1 MDIADIDDPKARL
14 MTHDAVPA
22 RDPSAKDDSAR
33 DRRRAVLESILVSAV
48 ATCALGAG
56 IVGMWIASELALREN
71 YRHYL
76 TGLAQAAAQQVD
88 TSLHAA
94 IREPGQLN
102 GADYRKAVEP
112 LRRLRAAVSD
122 VEYVYTAV
130 RDGSTVRFV
139 LDAADPGDHDNDG
152 VEDQAGVWEPYED
165 YDPAI
170 LTALGDGKTPGT
182 PEASKEPY
190 TDAWGSFISGWAPIL
205 DASGRQ
211 VGVVGV
217 DVNARVYLARLEEAR
232 RWAMFGLVPAGLF
245 ILGLGMTFHFIRRRG
260 LAAARLANT
269 AAHRA
274 EEATRVLAKEQ
285 ERLQDSERKFR
296 GLFELSP
303 VGISLNDMATG
314 RFLQAND
321 ALLGPTGYSR
331 EELESLTYWDITPL
345 SYASQ
350 EAEQIESLKA
360 TGRYGPFEKEFIRK
374 DGTRYPVLLSG
385 MCLTDANNRSVIW
398 SLVQDISQRK
408 ALELKLTQAAR
419 CDRLT
424 GLANRALFMERLSHA
439 ITRVRNGRQA
449 LFAVLFLD
457 FDHFKLLNDTL
468 GHEAGDELLK
478 QIAVRLRASLRS
490 TDAMSN
496 DADGN
501 LIARF
506 GGDEFVILIN
516 DLSTGA
522 DAPRVAE
529 RLLNSLAPIYTI
541 HGREVHSSASIGIV
555 TSEQCL
561 ESPEEVIR
569 NADVAM
575 YEAKRSGRAC
585 SAVFNEA
592 MHTRLTRH
600 VTIESGLRKA
610 LGTSQLS
617 LAYQPIV
624 ELSTGRMA
632 SAEALLRWNHPVL
645 GNISPAEF
653 IPVAEESGLIIPIGE
668 WVLQEACRQLAQWR
682 RQDPAR
688 APDTVSV
695 NVSRA
700 ELALGRK
707 LLERV
712 RSTLAK
718 TGIPA
723 ESLQLEVTERE
734 VMRDPA
740 ATRNLMQELRSL
752 GVRLAMDDFGTG
764 ASSLSCLRDYPF
776 DTIKIDRSFVSDLAT
791 GSDELAVLH
800 STIMLVENLG
810 MSSVAEGVEHA
821 SHVAVLQS
829 LGCRFAQG
837 YYLSRPVP
845 PDALLTALDK
855 TVLAHAAPEAELVS

>member
-1 MDIADIDDPKARL
+1 M
-14 MTHDAVPA
+14 
-22 RDPSAKDDSAR
+22 SA
-33 DRRRAVLESILVSAV
+33 I

-56 IVGMWIASELALREN
+56 IAGMWITSQVTLREN

-76 TGLAQAAAQQVD
+76 IGLAQAAAEQVD
-88 TSLHAA
+88 TSLHAS
-94 IREPGQLN
+94 IRDPDQLN
-102 GADYRKAVEP
+102 GEDYRKVVEP
-112 LRRLRAAVSD
+112 LRRLRAAVND
-122 VEYVYTAV
+122 VRYVYTAV
-130 RDGSTVRFV
+130 LDGSTVRFV
-139 LDAADPGDHDNDG
+139 LDAADPGDHDHDG
-152 VEDQAGVWEPYED
+152 VEDQAGVWEVYED

-170 LTALGDGKTPGT
+170 LAALGNGKTPGT
-182 PEASKEPY
+182 PDASKEPY

-205 DASGRQ
+205 DAGGRQ

-217 DVNARVYLARLEEAR
+217 DVDASVYLSRMVDARK
-232 RWAMFGLVPAGLF
+232 WALYGLVPAGLV
-245 ILGLGMTFHFIRRRG
+245 ILGLAIMFYFIRLRG
-260 LAAARLANT
+260 LS

-274 EEATRVLAKEQ
+274 TEAARSAEQATLVLAKEQ
-285 ERLQDSERKFR
+285 ERLQDSESKFR

-331 EELESLTYWDITPL
+331 EELESLTYWDITPIA
-345 SYASQ
+345 YAAQ
-350 EAEQIESLKA
+350 EKEQIESLNQS
-360 TGRYGPFEKEFIRK
+360 GRYGPYEKEFIRK
-374 DGTRYPVLLSG
+374 DGSRFPVLLSG
-385 MCLTDANNRSVIW
+385 MRMTDANNRIVIW

-408 ALELKLTQAAR
+408 VMELKLTQAAR

-424 GLANRALFMERLSHA
+424 GLANRALFMERLHHA
-439 ITRVRNGRQA
+439 IARVRAKQQP

-478 QIAVRLRASLRS
+478 RIAVRLRAALRS
-490 TDAMSN
+490 TDAMSDDTN
-496 DADGN
+496 GN

-516 DLSTGA
+516 DLAVGK

-529 RLLNSLAPIYTI
+529 RLLNSLAPAYTI

-668 WVLQEACRQLAQWR
+668 WVLQQACRQLAEWR
-682 RQDPAR
+682 RQDPER
-688 APDTVSV
+688 APETVSV

-700 ELALGRK
+700 ELALGKK

-712 RSTLAK
+712 RATLER

-723 ESLQLEVTERE
+723 KSLQLEVTERE
-734 VMRDPA
+734 VMRDPT
-740 ATRNLMQELRSL
+740 ATRKLMQELRSL
-752 GVRLAMDDFGTG
+752 GVHLAMDDFGTG

-837 YYLSRPVP
+837 YYLSRPVH
-845 PDALLTALDK
+845 PDALLKALEK
-855 TVLAHAAPEAELVS
+855 PALERAAQEAEPIT

>member
-1 MDIADIDDPKARL
+1 M
-14 MTHDAVPA
+14 
-22 RDPSAKDDSAR
+22 SA
-33 DRRRAVLESILVSAV
+33 I

-56 IVGMWIASELALREN
+56 IAGMWITSQVTLREN

-76 TGLAQAAAQQVD
+76 IGLAQAAAEQVD
-88 TSLHAA
+88 TSLHAS
-94 IREPGQLN
+94 IRDPDQLN
-102 GADYRKAVEP
+102 GEDYRKVVEP
-112 LRRLRAAVSD
+112 LRRLRAAVND
-122 VEYVYTAV
+122 VRYVYTAV
-130 RDGSTVRFV
+130 LDGSTVRFV
-139 LDAADPGDHDNDG
+139 LDAADPGDHDHDG
-152 VEDQAGVWEPYED
+152 VEDQAGVWEVYED

-170 LTALGDGKTPGT
+170 LAALGNGKTPGT
-182 PEASKEPY
+182 PDASKEPY

-205 DASGRQ
+205 DAGGRQ

-217 DVNARVYLARLEEAR
+217 DVDASVYLSRMVDARK
-232 RWAMFGLVPAGLF
+232 WALYGLVPAGLV
-245 ILGLGMTFHFIRRRG
+245 ILGLAIMFYFIRLRG
-260 LAAARLANT
+260 LS

-274 EEATRVLAKEQ
+274 TEAARSAEQATLVLAKEQ
-285 ERLQDSERKFR
+285 ERLQDSESKFR

-331 EELESLTYWDITPL
+331 EELESLTYWDITPIA
-345 SYASQ
+345 YAAQ
-350 EAEQIESLKA
+350 EKEQIESLNQS
-360 TGRYGPFEKEFIRK
+360 GRYGPYEKEFIRK
-374 DGTRYPVLLSG
+374 DGSRFPVLLSG
-385 MCLTDANNRSVIW
+385 MRMTDANNRIVIW

-408 ALELKLTQAAR
+408 VMELKLTQAAR

-424 GLANRALFMERLSHA
+424 GLANRALFMERLHHA
-439 ITRVRNGRQA
+439 IARVRAKQQP

-478 QIAVRLRASLRS
+478 QIAVRLRAALRS
-490 TDAMSN
+490 TDAMSDDTN
-496 DADGN
+496 GN

-516 DLSTGA
+516 DLAVGK

-529 RLLNSLAPIYTI
+529 RLLNSLAPVYTI

-668 WVLQEACRQLAQWR
+668 WVLQQACRQLAEWR
-682 RQDPAR
+682 RQDPER
-688 APDTVSV
+688 APETVSV

-700 ELALGRK
+700 ELALGKK

-712 RSTLAK
+712 RATLER

-723 ESLQLEVTERE
+723 KSLQLEVTERE
-734 VMRDPA
+734 VMRDPT
-740 ATRNLMQELRSL
+740 ATRKLMQELRSL
-752 GVRLAMDDFGTG
+752 GVHLAMDDFGTG

-837 YYLSRPVP
+837 YYLSRPVH
-845 PDALLTALDK
+845 PDALLKALEK
-855 TVLAHAAPEAELVS
+855 PALERAAQEAEPIT

>member
-1 MDIADIDDPKARL
+1 
-14 MTHDAVPA
+14 
-22 RDPSAKDDSAR
+22 
-33 DRRRAVLESILVSAV
+33 
-48 ATCALGAG
+48 
-56 IVGMWIASELALREN
+56 
-71 YRHYL
+71 
-76 TGLAQAAAQQVD
+76 
-88 TSLHAA
+88 
-94 IREPGQLN
+94 
-102 GADYRKAVEP
+102 
-112 LRRLRAAVSD
+112 
-122 VEYVYTAV
+122 
-130 RDGSTVRFV
+130 
-139 LDAADPGDHDNDG
+139 
-152 VEDQAGVWEPYED
+152 
-165 YDPAI
+165 
-170 LTALGDGKTPGT
+170 
-182 PEASKEPY
+182 
-190 TDAWGSFISGWAPIL
+190 
-205 DASGRQ
+205 
-211 VGVVGV
+211 
-217 DVNARVYLARLEEAR
+217 
-232 RWAMFGLVPAGLF
+232 
-245 ILGLGMTFHFIRRRG
+245 
-260 LAAARLANT
+260 
-269 AAHRA
+269 
-274 EEATRVLAKEQ
+274 
-285 ERLQDSERKFR
+285 
-296 GLFELSP
+296 
-303 VGISLNDMATG
+303 
-314 RFLQAND
+314 
-321 ALLGPTGYSR
+321 
-331 EELESLTYWDITPL
+331 
-345 SYASQ
+345 
-350 EAEQIESLKA
+350 
-360 TGRYGPFEKEFIRK
+360 
-374 DGTRYPVLLSG
+374 
-385 MCLTDANNRSVIW
+385 
-398 SLVQDISQRK
+398 VQDISQRK
-408 ALELKLTQAAR
+408 VMELKLTQAAR

-424 GLANRALFMERLSHA
+424 GLANRALFMERLHHA
-439 ITRVRNGRQA
+439 IARVRAKQQP

-478 QIAVRLRASLRS
+478 QIAVRLRAALRS
-490 TDAMSN
+490 TDAMSDDTN
-496 DADGN
+496 GN

-516 DLSTGA
+516 DLAVGK

-529 RLLNSLAPIYTI
+529 RLLNSLAPVYTI

-668 WVLQEACRQLAQWR
+668 WVLQQACRQLAEWR
-682 RQDPAR
+682 RQDPER
-688 APDTVSV
+688 APETVSV

-700 ELALGRK
+700 ELALGKK

-712 RSTLAK
+712 RATLER

-723 ESLQLEVTERE
+723 KSLQLEVTERE
-734 VMRDPA
+734 VMRDPT
-740 ATRNLMQELRSL
+740 ATRKLMQELRSL
-752 GVRLAMDDFGTG
+752 GVHLAMDDFGTG

-837 YYLSRPVP
+837 YYLSRPVH
-845 PDALLTALDK
+845 PDALLKALEK
-855 TVLAHAAPEAELVS
+855 PALERAAQEVEPIT

>member
-1 MDIADIDDPKARL
+1 M
-14 MTHDAVPA
+14 
-22 RDPSAKDDSAR
+22 SA
-33 DRRRAVLESILVSAV
+33 I

-56 IVGMWIASELALREN
+56 IAGMWITSQVTLREN

-76 TGLAQAAAQQVD
+76 IGLAQAAAEQVD
-88 TSLHAA
+88 TSLHAS
-94 IREPGQLN
+94 IRDPDQLN
-102 GADYRKAVEP
+102 GEDYRKVVEP
-112 LRRLRAAVSD
+112 LRRLRAAVND
-122 VEYVYTAV
+122 VRYVYTAV
-130 RDGSTVRFV
+130 LDGSTVRFV
-139 LDAADPGDHDNDG
+139 LDAADPGDHDHDG
-152 VEDQAGVWEPYED
+152 VEDQAGVWEVYED

-170 LTALGDGKTPGT
+170 LAALGNGKTPGT
-182 PEASKEPY
+182 PDASKEPY

-205 DASGRQ
+205 DAGGRQ

-217 DVNARVYLARLEEAR
+217 DVDASVYLSRMVDARK
-232 RWAMFGLVPAGLF
+232 WALYGLVPAGLV
-245 ILGLGMTFHFIRRRG
+245 ILGLAIMFYFIRLRG
-260 LAAARLANT
+260 LS

-274 EEATRVLAKEQ
+274 TEAARSAEQATLVLAKEQ
-285 ERLQDSERKFR
+285 ERLQDSESKFR

-331 EELESLTYWDITPL
+331 EELESLTYWDITPIA
-345 SYASQ
+345 YAAQ
-350 EAEQIESLKA
+350 EKEQIESLNQS
-360 TGRYGPFEKEFIRK
+360 GRYGPYEKEFIRK
-374 DGTRYPVLLSG
+374 DGSRFPVLLSG
-385 MCLTDANNRSVIW
+385 MRMTDANNRIVIW

-408 ALELKLTQAAR
+408 VMELKLTQAAR

-424 GLANRALFMERLSHA
+424 GLANRALFMERLHHA
-439 ITRVRNGRQA
+439 IARVRAKQQP

-478 QIAVRLRASLRS
+478 RIAVRLRAALRS
-490 TDAMSN
+490 TDAMSDDTN
-496 DADGN
+496 GN

-516 DLSTGA
+516 DLAVGK

-529 RLLNSLAPIYTI
+529 RLLNSLAPVYTI

-668 WVLQEACRQLAQWR
+668 WVLQQACRQLAEWR
-682 RQDPAR
+682 RQDPER
-688 APDTVSV
+688 APETVSV

-700 ELALGRK
+700 ELALGKK

-712 RSTLAK
+712 RATLER

-723 ESLQLEVTERE
+723 KSLQLEVTERE
-734 VMRDPA
+734 VMRDPT
-740 ATRNLMQELRSL
+740 ATRKLMQELRSL
-752 GVRLAMDDFGTG
+752 GVHLAMDDFGTG

-837 YYLSRPVP
+837 YYLSRPVH
-845 PDALLTALDK
+845 PDALLKALEK
-855 TVLAHAAPEAELVS
+855 PALERAAQEAEPIT

>member
-1 MDIADIDDPKARL
+1 MHQTTGL
-14 MTHDAVPA
+14 
-22 RDPSAKDDSAR
+22 SATG
-33 DRRRAVLESILVSAV
+33 RRRAALEAILVSAI

-56 IVGMWIASELALREN
+56 IAGMWITSQVTLREN

-76 TGLAQAAAQQVD
+76 IGLAQAAAEQVD
-88 TSLHAA
+88 TSLHAS
-94 IREPGQLN
+94 IRDPDQLN
-102 GADYRKAVEP
+102 GEDYRKVVEP
-112 LRRLRAAVSD
+112 LRRLRAAVND
-122 VEYVYTAV
+122 VRYVYTAV
-130 RDGSTVRFV
+130 LDGSTVRFV
-139 LDAADPGDHDNDG
+139 LDAADPGDHDHDG
-152 VEDQAGVWEPYED
+152 VEDQAGVWEVYED

-170 LTALGDGKTPGT
+170 LAALGNGKTPGT
-182 PEASKEPY
+182 PDASKEPY

-205 DASGRQ
+205 DAGGRQ

-217 DVNARVYLARLEEAR
+217 DVDASVYLSRMVDARK
-232 RWAMFGLVPAGLF
+232 WALYGLVPAGLV
-245 ILGLGMTFHFIRRRG
+245 ILGLAIMFYFIRLRG
-260 LAAARLANT
+260 LSAAHHATEAARS
-269 AAHRA
+269 A
-274 EEATRVLAKEQ
+274 EQATLVLAKEQ
-285 ERLQDSERKFR
+285 ERLQDSESKFR

-331 EELESLTYWDITPL
+331 EELESLTYWDITPIA
-345 SYASQ
+345 YAVQ
-350 EAEQIESLKA
+350 EKEQIESLNQS
-360 TGRYGPFEKEFIRK
+360 GRYGPYEKEFIRK
-374 DGTRYPVLLSG
+374 DGSRFPVLLSG
-385 MCLTDANNRSVIW
+385 MRMTDANNRIVIW

-408 ALELKLTQAAR
+408 VMELKLTQAAR

-424 GLANRALFMERLSHA
+424 GLANRALFMERLHHA
-439 ITRVRNGRQA
+439 IARVRAKQQP

-478 QIAVRLRASLRS
+478 RIAVRLRAALRS
-490 TDAMSN
+490 TDAMSDDTN
-496 DADGN
+496 GN

-516 DLSTGA
+516 DLAVGK

-529 RLLNSLAPIYTI
+529 RLLNSLAPVYTI

-585 SAVFNEA
+585 SAVFKEA

-668 WVLQEACRQLAQWR
+668 WVLQQACRQLAEWR
-682 RQDPAR
+682 RQDPER
-688 APDTVSV
+688 APETVSV

-700 ELALGRK
+700 ELALGKK

-712 RSTLAK
+712 QATLER
-718 TGIPA
+718 TGVPA

-734 VMRDPA
+734 VMRDPT
-740 ATRNLMQELRSL
+740 ATRKLMQELRSL
-752 GVRLAMDDFGTG
+752 GVHLAMDDFGTG

-837 YYLSRPVP
+837 YYLSRPVH
-845 PDALLTALDK
+845 PDALLKALEK
-855 TVLAHAAPEAELVS
+855 PALERAAQEAEPIT

>member
-1 MDIADIDDPKARL
+1 MI
-14 MTHDAVPA
+14 HDAT
-22 RDPSAKDDSAR
+22 SAMHQTTGLSATG
-33 DRRRAVLESILVSAV
+33 RRRAALEAILVSAI

-56 IVGMWIASELALREN
+56 IAGMWITSQVTLREN

-76 TGLAQAAAQQVD
+76 IGLAQAAAEQVD
-88 TSLHAA
+88 TSLHAS
-94 IREPGQLN
+94 IRDPDQLN
-102 GADYRKAVEP
+102 GEDYRKVVEP
-112 LRRLRAAVSD
+112 LRRLRAAVND
-122 VEYVYTAV
+122 VRYVYTAV
-130 RDGSTVRFV
+130 LDGSTVRFV
-139 LDAADPGDHDNDG
+139 LDAADPGDHDHDG
-152 VEDQAGVWEPYED
+152 VEDQAGVWDVYED

-170 LTALGDGKTPGT
+170 LAALGNGKTPGT
-182 PEASKEPY
+182 PDASKEPY

-205 DASGRQ
+205 DAGGRQ

-217 DVNARVYLARLEEAR
+217 DVDASVYLSRMVDARK
-232 RWAMFGLVPAGLF
+232 WALYGLVPAGLV
-245 ILGLGMTFHFIRRRG
+245 ILGLAIMFYFIRLRG
-260 LAAARLANT
+260 LS

-274 EEATRVLAKEQ
+274 TEAARSAEQATLVLAKEQ
-285 ERLQDSERKFR
+285 ERLQDSESKFR

-331 EELESLTYWDITPL
+331 EELESLTYWDITPIA
-345 SYASQ
+345 YAAQ
-350 EAEQIESLKA
+350 EKEQIESLNQS
-360 TGRYGPFEKEFIRK
+360 GRYGPYEKEFIRK
-374 DGTRYPVLLSG
+374 DGSRFPVLLSG
-385 MCLTDANNRSVIW
+385 MRMTDANNRIVIW

-408 ALELKLTQAAR
+408 VMELKLTQAAR

-424 GLANRALFMERLSHA
+424 GLANRALFMERLHHA
-439 ITRVRNGRQA
+439 IARVRAKQQP

-478 QIAVRLRASLRS
+478 RIAVRLRAALRS
-490 TDAMSN
+490 TDAMSDDTN
-496 DADGN
+496 GN

-516 DLSTGA
+516 DLAVGK

-529 RLLNSLAPIYTI
+529 RLLNSLAPVYTI

-668 WVLQEACRQLAQWR
+668 WVLQQACRQLAEWR
-682 RQDPAR
+682 RQDPER
-688 APDTVSV
+688 APETVSV

-700 ELALGRK
+700 ELALGKK

-712 RSTLAK
+712 QATLER
-718 TGIPA
+718 TGVPA

-734 VMRDPA
+734 VMRDPT
-740 ATRNLMQELRSL
+740 ATRKLMQELRSL
-752 GVRLAMDDFGTG
+752 GVHLAMDDFGTG

-837 YYLSRPVP
+837 YYLSRPVH
-845 PDALLTALDK
+845 PDALLKALEK
-855 TVLAHAAPEAELVS
+855 PALERAAQEAEPIT

>member
-1 MDIADIDDPKARL
+1 
-14 MTHDAVPA
+14 MTHDAASRQAPPA
-22 RDPSAKDDSAR
+22 NDESAK
-33 DRRRAVLESILVSAV
+33 DRRRAALESILVSAV
-48 ATCALGAG
+48 ATVALGTG
-56 IVGMWIASELALREN
+56 IAGMWITSEDTLREN
-71 YRHYL
+71 YQHYL
-76 TGLAQAAAQQVD
+76 TSLAQAAAQQVD
-88 TSLHAA
+88 TTLHAG
-94 IREPGQLN
+94 IRDPGQLN
-102 GADYRKAVEP
+102 GPDYRKAVEP
-112 LRRLRAAVSD
+112 LRRLRAAVND

-130 RDGSTVRFV
+130 LDGSTVRFV

-152 VEDQAGVWEPYED
+152 VEDQAGVWEVYEG

-170 LTALGDGKTPGT
+170 LAALGDGTTPGT
-182 PEASKEPY
+182 PEASREPY
-190 TDAWGSFISGWAPIL
+190 SDAWGSFISGWAPIL
-205 DASGRQ
+205 DREGHQ

-217 DVNARVYLARLEEAR
+217 DVNASVYLARRVDAR
-232 RWAMFGLVPAGLF
+232 QWALFGLVPAGLV
-245 ILGLGMTFHFIRRRG
+245 ILGLGMTFYYTRLRG
-260 LAAARLANT
+260 LAAARRAT
-269 AAHRA
+269 KAAHGA
-274 EEATRVLAKEQ
+274 EESARVLAEEQ
-285 ERLQDSERKFR
+285 ERLRDSESKFR

-303 VGISLNDMATG
+303 VGISLNDMASG
-314 RFLQAND
+314 RFLQVND
-321 ALLGPTGYSR
+321 SLLGPTGYSR
-331 EELESLTYWDITPL
+331 EELASLTYWDITPV
-345 SYASQ
+345 SYASH
-350 EAEQIESLKA
+350 EAEHIESLKRS
-360 TGRYGPFEKEFIRK
+360 GRYGPYEKEFIRK

-385 MCLTDANNRSVIW
+385 MRMTDANNRTVIW

-424 GLANRALFMERLSHA
+424 GLANRALFMERLHHA
-439 ITRVRNGRQA
+439 IACVRSGQQA

-468 GHEAGDELLK
+468 GHDAGDELLK

-490 TDAMSN
+490 TDAMSD
-496 DADGN
+496 DAGGN

-516 DLSTGA
+516 DLSTTK

-529 RLLNSLAPIYTI
+529 RLLNALAPVYSV

-555 TSEQCL
+555 TSEQCM

-610 LGTSQLS
+610 LGTAQLS

-645 GNISPAEF
+645 GNISPSEF

-668 WVLQEACRQLAQWR
+668 WVLQEACRQLAEWR
-682 RQDPAR
+682 RQDPER

-700 ELALGRK
+700 ELALGKK
-707 LLERV
+707 LLQRV
-712 RSTLAK
+712 QSTLEK

-734 VMRDPA
+734 VMRDPT
-740 ATRNLMQELRSL
+740 ATRSVMQELRSL

-776 DTIKIDRSFVSDLAT
+776 DTIKIDRSFVSDLAI

-837 YYLSRPVP
+837 YFLSRPVH
-845 PDALLTALDK
+845 PDALLAALDK
-855 TVLAHAAPEAELVS
+855 TVLARAAEEPELIS

>member
-1 MDIADIDDPKARL
+1 M
-14 MTHDAVPA
+14 
-22 RDPSAKDDSAR
+22 SA
-33 DRRRAVLESILVSAV
+33 I

-56 IVGMWIASELALREN
+56 IAGMWITSQVTLREN

-76 TGLAQAAAQQVD
+76 IGLAQAAAEQVD
-88 TSLHAA
+88 TSLHAS
-94 IREPGQLN
+94 IRDPDQLN
-102 GADYRKAVEP
+102 GEDYRKVVEP
-112 LRRLRAAVSD
+112 LRRLRAAVND
-122 VEYVYTAV
+122 VRYVYTAV
-130 RDGSTVRFV
+130 LDGSTVRFV
-139 LDAADPGDHDNDG
+139 LDAADPGDHDHDG
-152 VEDQAGVWEPYED
+152 VEDQAGVWDVYED

-170 LTALGDGKTPGT
+170 LAALGNGKTPGT
-182 PEASKEPY
+182 PDASKEPY

-205 DASGRQ
+205 DAGGRQ

-217 DVNARVYLARLEEAR
+217 DVDASVYLSRMVDARK
-232 RWAMFGLVPAGLF
+232 WALYGLVPAGLV
-245 ILGLGMTFHFIRRRG
+245 ILGLAIMFYFIRLRG
-260 LAAARLANT
+260 LS

-274 EEATRVLAKEQ
+274 TEAARSAEQATLVLAKEQ
-285 ERLQDSERKFR
+285 ERLQDSESKFR

-331 EELESLTYWDITPL
+331 EELESLTYWDITPIA
-345 SYASQ
+345 YAAQ
-350 EAEQIESLKA
+350 EKEQIESLNQS
-360 TGRYGPFEKEFIRK
+360 GRYGPYEKEFIRK
-374 DGTRYPVLLSG
+374 DGSRFPVLLSG
-385 MCLTDANNRSVIW
+385 MRMTDANNRIVIW

-408 ALELKLTQAAR
+408 VMELKLTQAAR

-424 GLANRALFMERLSHA
+424 GLANRALFMERLHHA
-439 ITRVRNGRQA
+439 IARVRAKQQP

-478 QIAVRLRASLRS
+478 RIAVRLRAALRS
-490 TDAMSN
+490 TDAMSDDTN
-496 DADGN
+496 GN

-516 DLSTGA
+516 DLAVGK

-529 RLLNSLAPIYTI
+529 RLLNSLAPVYTI

-668 WVLQEACRQLAQWR
+668 WVLQQACRQLAEWR
-682 RQDPAR
+682 RQDPER
-688 APDTVSV
+688 APETVSV

-700 ELALGRK
+700 ELALGKK

-712 RSTLAK
+712 QATLER
-718 TGIPA
+718 TGVPA

-734 VMRDPA
+734 VMRDPT
-740 ATRNLMQELRSL
+740 ATRKLMQELRSL
-752 GVRLAMDDFGTG
+752 GVHLAMDDFGTG

-837 YYLSRPVP
+837 YYLSRPVH
-845 PDALLTALDK
+845 PDALLKALEK
-855 TVLAHAAPEAELVS
+855 PALERAAQEAEPIT

>member
-1 MDIADIDDPKARL
+1 MI
-14 MTHDAVPA
+14 HDAA
-22 RDPSAKDDSAR
+22 SATNQTTGLSAI
-33 DRRRAVLESILVSAV
+33 DRRRAALESILVSAV

-56 IVGMWIASELALREN
+56 IAGMWITSQVTLREN

-76 TGLAQAAAQQVD
+76 IGLAQAAAQQVD
-88 TSLHAA
+88 TSLHAS
-94 IREPGQLN
+94 IRDPDQLN
-102 GADYRKAVEP
+102 GEDYRKVVEP
-112 LRRLRAAVSD
+112 LRRLRAAVND
-122 VEYVYTAV
+122 VKYVYTAV
-130 RDGSTVRFV
+130 LDGSTVRFV

-152 VEDQAGVWEPYED
+152 VEDQAGVWEVYED

-170 LTALGDGKTPGT
+170 LVALGNGKTPGT
-182 PEASKEPY
+182 SEASKEPY
-190 TDAWGSFISGWAPIL
+190 SDAWGSFISGWAPIL
-205 DASGRQ
+205 DAGGRQ

-217 DVNARVYLARLEEAR
+217 DVDASVYLSRMVDARK
-232 RWAMFGLVPAGLF
+232 WALYGLVPAGLV
-245 ILGLGMTFHFIRRRG
+245 ILGLGIMFYFIRMRG
-260 LAAARLANT
+260 LT

-274 EEATRVLAKEQ
+274 TTAARSAEEATLVLAKEQ
-285 ERLQDSERKFR
+285 ERLRDSEGKFR
-296 GLFELSP
+296 SLFELSP
-303 VGISLNDMATG
+303 VGISLNDLATG

-321 ALLGPTGYSR
+321 SLLGPTGYSR
-331 EELESLTYWDITPL
+331 EELESLTYWDITPIA
-345 SYASQ
+345 YAAQ
-350 EAEQIESLKA
+350 EKEQIESLQRS
-360 TGRYGPFEKEFIRK
+360 GRYGPYEKEFIRK
-374 DGTRYPVLLSG
+374 DGSRYPVLLSG
-385 MCLTDANNRSVIW
+385 MRMTDANNRIVIW

-408 ALELKLTQAAR
+408 AMELKLTQAAR

-424 GLANRALFMERLSHA
+424 GLANRALFMERLHHA
-439 ITRVRNGRQA
+439 IARVKAKQQP

-490 TDAMSN
+490 TDAMSD
-496 DADGN
+496 DASGN

-516 DLSTGA
+516 DLAAGK

-529 RLLNSLAPIYTI
+529 RLLNSLAPVYTI
-541 HGREVHSSASIGIV
+541 NGREVHSSASIGIV
-555 TSEQCL
+555 TSEQCM

-632 SAEALLRWNHPVL
+632 SAEALLRWNHPLL

-668 WVLQEACRQLAQWR
+668 WVLQEACRQLAEWR
-682 RQDPAR
+682 REDPER
-688 APDTVSV
+688 APETISV

-700 ELALGRK
+700 ELALGKK

-712 RSTLAK
+712 QSTLEK
-718 TGIPA
+718 TGVPA
-723 ESLQLEVTERE
+723 ESLQMEVTERE
-734 VMRDPA
+734 VMRDPT
-740 ATRNLMQELRSL
+740 ATRNLMQDLRAM

-837 YYLSRPVP
+837 YFLSRPVH
-845 PDALLTALDK
+845 PDALLTALEEK
-855 TVLAHAAPEAELVS
+855 APANAEPEAELIS

>member
-1 MDIADIDDPKARL
+1 MI
-14 MTHDAVPA
+14 HDAT
-22 RDPSAKDDSAR
+22 SAMHQTTSLSATG
-33 DRRRAVLESILVSAV
+33 RRRAALEAILVSAI

-56 IVGMWIASELALREN
+56 IAGMWITSQVTLREN

-76 TGLAQAAAQQVD
+76 IGLAQAAAEQVD
-88 TSLHAA
+88 TSLHAS
-94 IREPGQLN
+94 IRDPDQLN
-102 GADYRKAVEP
+102 GEDYRKVVEP
-112 LRRLRAAVSD
+112 LRRLRAAVND
-122 VEYVYTAV
+122 VRYVYTAV
-130 RDGSTVRFV
+130 LDGSTVRFV
-139 LDAADPGDHDNDG
+139 LDAADPGDHDHDG
-152 VEDQAGVWEPYED
+152 VEDQAGVWEVYED

-170 LTALGDGKTPGT
+170 LAALGNGNTPGT
-182 PEASKEPY
+182 PDASKEPY

-205 DASGRQ
+205 DAGGRQ

-217 DVNARVYLARLEEAR
+217 DVDASVYLSRMVDARK
-232 RWAMFGLVPAGLF
+232 WALYGLVPAGLV
-245 ILGLGMTFHFIRRRG
+245 ILGLAIMFYFIRLRG
-260 LAAARLANT
+260 LSD
-269 AAHRA
+269 AHRA
-274 EEATRVLAKEQ
+274 TEAARSAEQATLVLAKEQ
-285 ERLQDSERKFR
+285 ERLQDSESKFR

-331 EELESLTYWDITPL
+331 EELESLTYWDITPIA
-345 SYASQ
+345 YAAQ
-350 EAEQIESLKA
+350 EKEQIESLNQS
-360 TGRYGPFEKEFIRK
+360 GRYGPYEKEFIRK
-374 DGTRYPVLLSG
+374 DGSRFPVLLSG
-385 MCLTDANNRSVIW
+385 MRMTDANNRIVIW

-408 ALELKLTQAAR
+408 VMELKLTQAAR

-424 GLANRALFMERLSHA
+424 GLANRALFMERLHHA
-439 ITRVRNGRQA
+439 IARVRAKQQP

-490 TDAMSN
+490 TDAMSDDTN
-496 DADGN
+496 GN

-516 DLSTGA
+516 DMAVGK

-529 RLLNSLAPIYTI
+529 RLLNCLAPVYTI

-668 WVLQEACRQLAQWR
+668 WVLQQACRQLAEWR
-682 RQDPAR
+682 RQDPER
-688 APDTVSV
+688 APETVSV

-700 ELALGRK
+700 ELALGKK

-712 RSTLAK
+712 RATLER

-723 ESLQLEVTERE
+723 KSLQLEVTERE
-734 VMRDPA
+734 VMRDPT
-740 ATRNLMQELRSL
+740 ATRKLMQELRSL
-752 GVRLAMDDFGTG
+752 GVHLAMDDFGTG

-776 DTIKIDRSFVSDLAT
+776 DTIKIDRSFVSHLAT

-837 YYLSRPVP
+837 YYLSRPVH
-845 PDALLTALDK
+845 PDALLKALEK
-855 TVLAHAAPEAELVS
+855 PALERAAQEAEPIT

>member
-1 MDIADIDDPKARL
+1 MI
-14 MTHDAVPA
+14 HDAT
-22 RDPSAKDDSAR
+22 SAMHQTTGLSATG
-33 DRRRAVLESILVSAV
+33 RRRAALEAILVSAI

-56 IVGMWIASELALREN
+56 IAGMWITSQVTLREN

-76 TGLAQAAAQQVD
+76 IGLAQAAAEQVD
-88 TSLHAA
+88 TSLHAS
-94 IREPGQLN
+94 IRDPDQLN
-102 GADYRKAVEP
+102 GEDYRKVVEP
-112 LRRLRAAVSD
+112 LRRLRAAVND
-122 VEYVYTAV
+122 VRYVYTAV
-130 RDGSTVRFV
+130 LDGSTVRFV
-139 LDAADPGDHDNDG
+139 LDAADPGDHDHDG
-152 VEDQAGVWEPYED
+152 VEDQAGVWEVYED

-170 LTALGDGKTPGT
+170 LAALGNGKTPGT
-182 PEASKEPY
+182 PDASKEPY

-205 DASGRQ
+205 DAGGRQ

-217 DVNARVYLARLEEAR
+217 DVDASVYLSRMVDARK
-232 RWAMFGLVPAGLF
+232 WALYGLVPAGLV
-245 ILGLGMTFHFIRRRG
+245 ILGLAIMFYFIRLRG
-260 LAAARLANT
+260 LS

-274 EEATRVLAKEQ
+274 TEAARSAEQATLVLAKEQ
-285 ERLQDSERKFR
+285 ERLQDSESKFR

-331 EELESLTYWDITPL
+331 EELESLTYWDITPIA
-345 SYASQ
+345 YAAQ
-350 EAEQIESLKA
+350 EKEQIESLNQS
-360 TGRYGPFEKEFIRK
+360 GRYGPYEKEFIRK
-374 DGTRYPVLLSG
+374 DGSRFPVLLSG
-385 MCLTDANNRSVIW
+385 MRMTDANNRIVIW

-408 ALELKLTQAAR
+408 VMELKLTQAAR

-424 GLANRALFMERLSHA
+424 GLANRALFMERLHHA
-439 ITRVRNGRQA
+439 IARVRAKQQP

-478 QIAVRLRASLRS
+478 QIAVRLRAALRS
-490 TDAMSN
+490 TDAMSDDTN
-496 DADGN
+496 GN

-516 DLSTGA
+516 DLAVGK

-529 RLLNSLAPIYTI
+529 RLLNSLAPVYTI

-668 WVLQEACRQLAQWR
+668 WVLQQACRQLAEWR
-682 RQDPAR
+682 RQDPER
-688 APDTVSV
+688 APETVSV

-700 ELALGRK
+700 ELALGKK

-712 RSTLAK
+712 RATLER

-723 ESLQLEVTERE
+723 KSLQLEVTERE
-734 VMRDPA
+734 VMRDPT
-740 ATRNLMQELRSL
+740 ATRKLMQELRSL
-752 GVRLAMDDFGTG
+752 GVHLAMDDFGTG

-837 YYLSRPVP
+837 YYLSRPVH
-845 PDALLTALDK
+845 PDALLKALEK
-855 TVLAHAAPEAELVS
+855 PALERAAQEAEPIT

>member
-1 MDIADIDDPKARL
+1 M
-14 MTHDAVPA
+14 
-22 RDPSAKDDSAR
+22 SA
-33 DRRRAVLESILVSAV
+33 I

-56 IVGMWIASELALREN
+56 IAGMWITSQVTLREN

-76 TGLAQAAAQQVD
+76 IGLAQAAAEQVD
-88 TSLHAA
+88 TSLHAS
-94 IREPGQLN
+94 IRDPDQLN
-102 GADYRKAVEP
+102 GEDYRKVVEP
-112 LRRLRAAVSD
+112 LRRLRAAVND
-122 VEYVYTAV
+122 VRYVYTAV
-130 RDGSTVRFV
+130 LDGSTVRFV
-139 LDAADPGDHDNDG
+139 LDAADPGDHDHDG
-152 VEDQAGVWEPYED
+152 VEDQAGVWEVYED

-170 LTALGDGKTPGT
+170 LAALGNGKTPGT
-182 PEASKEPY
+182 PDASKEPY

-205 DASGRQ
+205 DAGGRQ

-217 DVNARVYLARLEEAR
+217 DVDASVYLSRMVDARK
-232 RWAMFGLVPAGLF
+232 WALYGLVPAGLV
-245 ILGLGMTFHFIRRRG
+245 ILGLAIMFYFIRLRG
-260 LAAARLANT
+260 LS

-274 EEATRVLAKEQ
+274 TEAARSAEQATLVLAKEQ
-285 ERLQDSERKFR
+285 ERLQDSESKFR

-331 EELESLTYWDITPL
+331 EELESLTYWDITPIA
-345 SYASQ
+345 YAVQ
-350 EAEQIESLKA
+350 EKEQIESLNQS
-360 TGRYGPFEKEFIRK
+360 GRYGPYEKEFIRK
-374 DGTRYPVLLSG
+374 DGSRFPVLLSG
-385 MCLTDANNRSVIW
+385 MRMTDANNRIVIW

-408 ALELKLTQAAR
+408 VMELKLTQAAR

-424 GLANRALFMERLSHA
+424 GLANRALFMERLHHA
-439 ITRVRNGRQA
+439 IARVRAKQQP

-478 QIAVRLRASLRS
+478 RIAVRLRAALRS
-490 TDAMSN
+490 TDAMSDDTN
-496 DADGN
+496 GN

-516 DLSTGA
+516 DLAVGK

-529 RLLNSLAPIYTI
+529 RLLNSLAPVYTI

-668 WVLQEACRQLAQWR
+668 WVLQQACRQLAEWR
-682 RQDPAR
+682 RQDPER
-688 APDTVSV
+688 APETVSV

-700 ELALGRK
+700 ELALGKK

-712 RSTLAK
+712 QATLER
-718 TGIPA
+718 TGVPA

-734 VMRDPA
+734 VMRDPT
-740 ATRNLMQELRSL
+740 ATRKLMQELRSL
-752 GVRLAMDDFGTG
+752 GVHLAMDDFGTG

-837 YYLSRPVP
+837 YYLSRPVH
-845 PDALLTALDK
+845 PDALLKALEK
-855 TVLAHAAPEAELVS
+855 PALERAAQEAEPIT

>member
-1 MDIADIDDPKARL
+1 
-14 MTHDAVPA
+14 MTHAA
-22 RDPSAKDDSAR
+22 ASATDSSATGEHAK
-33 DRRRAVLESILVSAV
+33 DRRRAALESILVAAV

-56 IVGMWIASELALREN
+56 IAGMWVASEVALRDN

-76 TGLAQAAAQQVD
+76 IGLAQAAAQQVD
-88 TSLHAA
+88 TSLHAG
-94 IREPGQLN
+94 IRDADQLN
-102 GADYRKAVEP
+102 GPEYRKAVEP
-112 LRRLRAAVSD
+112 LRRLRAAVAD
-122 VEYVYTAV
+122 VKYVYTAV

-139 LDAADPGDHDNDG
+139 LDAADPGDHDSDG
-152 VEDQAGVWEPYED
+152 VEDQAGVWEVYED

-170 LTALGDGKTPGT
+170 LTALGDGETKGS

-190 TDAWGSFISGWAPIL
+190 SDAWGSFISGWAPIL
-205 DASGRQ
+205 DAEGHQ

-217 DVNARVYLARLEEAR
+217 DVDAGVYLARMVEAR
-232 RWAMFGLVPAGLF
+232 NWAILGLVPAGLF
-245 ILGLGMTFHFIRRRG
+245 ILGLGLTFYYIRLRG
-260 LAAARLANT
+260 LHASRLAITAARS
-269 AAHRA
+269 A
-274 EEATRVLAKEQ
+274 EEAARGLAKEQ
-285 ERLQDSERKFR
+285 ERLKDSEGKFR

-303 VGISLNDMATG
+303 VGISLNDMSNG

-321 ALLGPTGYSR
+321 ALLGPTGYAR
-331 EELESLTYWDITPL
+331 EELENLTYWDITPL
-345 SYASQ
+345 SYAEQ
-350 EAEQIESLKA
+350 EAEQIESLKQS
-360 TGRYGPFEKEFIRK
+360 GRYGPYEKEFIRK

-385 MCLTDANNRSVIW
+385 MCMTDATNRVVIW
-398 SLVQDISQRK
+398 SLVQDISERK

-424 GLANRALFMERLSHA
+424 GLANRALFMERLNHA
-439 ITRVRNGRQA
+439 ITNVRKKRQA

-516 DLSTGA
+516 DLSAGK

-529 RLLNSLAPIYTI
+529 RLLNALAPVYSI

-555 TSEQCL
+555 TSEQCMD
-561 ESPEEVIR
+561 SPEEVIR

-610 LGTSQLS
+610 LGTAQLS

-624 ELSTGRMA
+624 ELTTGRMT

-668 WVLQEACRQLAQWR
+668 WVLQEACRQLAEWR

-700 ELALGRK
+700 ELALGKK
-707 LLERV
+707 LLQRV
-712 RSTLAK
+712 RSTLEK

-723 ESLQLEVTERE
+723 DSLQLEVTERE
-734 VMRDPA
+734 VMRDPT
-740 ATRNLMQELRSL
+740 ATRNVMQELRSL

-837 YYLSRPVP
+837 YFLSRPVP
-845 PDALLTALDK
+845 PEALLTALDRK
-855 TVLAHAAPEAELVS
+855 ATPQAAPEAELVS

>member
-1 MDIADIDDPKARL
+1 M
-14 MTHDAVPA
+14 
-22 RDPSAKDDSAR
+22 SA
-33 DRRRAVLESILVSAV
+33 I

-56 IVGMWIASELALREN
+56 IAGMWITSQVTLREN

-76 TGLAQAAAQQVD
+76 IGLAQAAAEQVD
-88 TSLHAA
+88 TSLHAS
-94 IREPGQLN
+94 IRDPDQLN
-102 GADYRKAVEP
+102 GEDYRKVVEP
-112 LRRLRAAVSD
+112 LRRLRAAVND
-122 VEYVYTAV
+122 VRYVYTAV
-130 RDGSTVRFV
+130 LDGSTVRFV
-139 LDAADPGDHDNDG
+139 LDAADPGDHDHDG
-152 VEDQAGVWEPYED
+152 VEDQAGVWEVYED

-170 LTALGDGKTPGT
+170 LAALGNGKTPGT
-182 PEASKEPY
+182 PDASKEPY

-205 DASGRQ
+205 DAGGRQ

-217 DVNARVYLARLEEAR
+217 DVDASVYLSRMVDARK
-232 RWAMFGLVPAGLF
+232 WALYGLVPAGLV
-245 ILGLGMTFHFIRRRG
+245 ILGLAIMFYFIRLRG
-260 LAAARLANT
+260 LS

-274 EEATRVLAKEQ
+274 TEAARSAEQATLVLAKEQ
-285 ERLQDSERKFR
+285 ERLQDSESKFR

-331 EELESLTYWDITPL
+331 EELESLTYWDITPIA
-345 SYASQ
+345 YAAQ
-350 EAEQIESLKA
+350 EKEQIESLNQS
-360 TGRYGPFEKEFIRK
+360 GRYGPYEKEFIRK
-374 DGTRYPVLLSG
+374 DGSRFPVLLSG
-385 MCLTDANNRSVIW
+385 MRMTDANNRIVIW

-408 ALELKLTQAAR
+408 VMELKLTQAAR

-424 GLANRALFMERLSHA
+424 GLANRALFMERLHHA
-439 ITRVRNGRQA
+439 IARVRAKQQP

-478 QIAVRLRASLRS
+478 RIAVRLRAALRS
-490 TDAMSN
+490 TDAMSDDTN
-496 DADGN
+496 GN

-516 DLSTGA
+516 DLAVGK

-529 RLLNSLAPIYTI
+529 RLLNSLAPAYTI

-668 WVLQEACRQLAQWR
+668 WVLQQACRQLAEWR
-682 RQDPAR
+682 RQDPER
-688 APDTVSV
+688 APETVSV

-700 ELALGRK
+700 ELALGKK

-712 RSTLAK
+712 QATLER
-718 TGIPA
+718 TGVPA

-734 VMRDPA
+734 VMRDPT
-740 ATRNLMQELRSL
+740 ATRKLMQELRSL
-752 GVRLAMDDFGTG
+752 GVHLAMDDFGTG

-837 YYLSRPVP
+837 YYLSRPVH
-845 PDALLTALDK
+845 PDALLKALEK
-855 TVLAHAAPEAELVS
+855 PALERAAQEAEPIT

>member
-1 MDIADIDDPKARL
+1 M
-14 MTHDAVPA
+14 
-22 RDPSAKDDSAR
+22 SA
-33 DRRRAVLESILVSAV
+33 I

-56 IVGMWIASELALREN
+56 IAGMWITSQVTLREN

-76 TGLAQAAAQQVD
+76 IGLAQAAAEQVD
-88 TSLHAA
+88 TSLHAS
-94 IREPGQLN
+94 IRDPDQLN
-102 GADYRKAVEP
+102 GEDYRKVVEP
-112 LRRLRAAVSD
+112 LRRLRAAVND
-122 VEYVYTAV
+122 VRYVYTAV
-130 RDGSTVRFV
+130 LDGSTVRFV
-139 LDAADPGDHDNDG
+139 LDAADPGDHDHDG
-152 VEDQAGVWEPYED
+152 VEDQAGVWEVYED

-170 LTALGDGKTPGT
+170 LAALGNGKTPGT
-182 PEASKEPY
+182 PDASKEPY

-205 DASGRQ
+205 DAGGRQ

-217 DVNARVYLARLEEAR
+217 DVDASVYLSRMVDARK
-232 RWAMFGLVPAGLF
+232 WALYGLVPAGLV
-245 ILGLGMTFHFIRRRG
+245 ILGLAIMFYFIRLRG
-260 LAAARLANT
+260 LS

-274 EEATRVLAKEQ
+274 TEAARSAEQATLVLAKEQ
-285 ERLQDSERKFR
+285 ERLQDSESKFR

-331 EELESLTYWDITPL
+331 EELESLTYWDITPIA
-345 SYASQ
+345 YAAQ
-350 EAEQIESLKA
+350 EKEQIESLNQS
-360 TGRYGPFEKEFIRK
+360 GRYGPYEKEFIRK
-374 DGTRYPVLLSG
+374 DGSRFPVLLSG
-385 MCLTDANNRSVIW
+385 MRMTDANNRIVIW

-408 ALELKLTQAAR
+408 VMELKLTQAAR

-424 GLANRALFMERLSHA
+424 GLANRALFMERLHHA
-439 ITRVRNGRQA
+439 IARVRAKQQP

-478 QIAVRLRASLRS
+478 RIAVRLRAALRS
-490 TDAMSN
+490 TDAMSDDTN
-496 DADGN
+496 GN

-516 DLSTGA
+516 DLAVGK

-529 RLLNSLAPIYTI
+529 RLLNSLAPVYTI

-668 WVLQEACRQLAQWR
+668 WVLQQACRQLAEWR
-682 RQDPAR
+682 RQDPER
-688 APDTVSV
+688 APETVSV

-700 ELALGRK
+700 ELALGKK

-712 RSTLAK
+712 QATLER
-718 TGIPA
+718 TGVPA

-734 VMRDPA
+734 VMRDPT
-740 ATRNLMQELRSL
+740 ATRKLMQELRSL
-752 GVRLAMDDFGTG
+752 GVHLAMDDFGTG

-837 YYLSRPVP
+837 YYLSRPVH
-845 PDALLTALDK
+845 PDALLKALEK
-855 TVLAHAAPEAELVS
+855 PALERAAQEAEPIT

>member
-1 MDIADIDDPKARL
+1 MI
-14 MTHDAVPA
+14 HDAT
-22 RDPSAKDDSAR
+22 SAMHQTTGLSATG
-33 DRRRAVLESILVSAV
+33 RRRAALEAILVSAI

-56 IVGMWIASELALREN
+56 IAGMWITSQVTLREN

-76 TGLAQAAAQQVD
+76 IGLAQAAAEQVD
-88 TSLHAA
+88 TSLHAS
-94 IREPGQLN
+94 IRDPDQLN
-102 GADYRKAVEP
+102 GEDYRKVVEP
-112 LRRLRAAVSD
+112 LRRLRAAVND
-122 VEYVYTAV
+122 VRYVYTAV
-130 RDGSTVRFV
+130 LDGSTVRFV
-139 LDAADPGDHDNDG
+139 LDAADPGDHDHDG
-152 VEDQAGVWEPYED
+152 VEDQAGVWEVYED

-170 LTALGDGKTPGT
+170 LAALGNGKTPGT
-182 PEASKEPY
+182 PDASKEPY

-205 DASGRQ
+205 DAGGRQ

-217 DVNARVYLARLEEAR
+217 DVDASVYLSRMVDARK
-232 RWAMFGLVPAGLF
+232 WALYGLVPAGLV
-245 ILGLGMTFHFIRRRG
+245 ILGLAIMFYFIRLRG
-260 LAAARLANT
+260 LS

-274 EEATRVLAKEQ
+274 TEAARSAEQATLVLAKEQ
-285 ERLQDSERKFR
+285 ERLQDSESKFR

-331 EELESLTYWDITPL
+331 EELESLTYWDITPIA
-345 SYASQ
+345 YAAQ
-350 EAEQIESLKA
+350 EKEQIESLNQS
-360 TGRYGPFEKEFIRK
+360 GRYGPYEKEFIRK
-374 DGTRYPVLLSG
+374 DGSRFPVLLSG
-385 MCLTDANNRSVIW
+385 MRMTDANNRIVIW

-408 ALELKLTQAAR
+408 VMELKLTQAAR

-424 GLANRALFMERLSHA
+424 GLANRALFMERLHHA
-439 ITRVRNGRQA
+439 IARVRAKQQP

-478 QIAVRLRASLRS
+478 RIAVRLRAALRS
-490 TDAMSN
+490 TDAMSDDTN
-496 DADGN
+496 GN

-516 DLSTGA
+516 DLAVGK

-529 RLLNSLAPIYTI
+529 RLLNSLAPVYTI

-668 WVLQEACRQLAQWR
+668 WVLQQACRQLAEWR
-682 RQDPAR
+682 RQDPER
-688 APDTVSV
+688 APETVSV

-700 ELALGRK
+700 ELALGKK

-712 RSTLAK
+712 QATLER
-718 TGIPA
+718 TGVPA

-734 VMRDPA
+734 VMRDPT
-740 ATRNLMQELRSL
+740 ATRKLMQELRSL
-752 GVRLAMDDFGTG
+752 GVHLAMDDFGTG

-837 YYLSRPVP
+837 YYLSRPVH
-845 PDALLTALDK
+845 PDALLKALEK
-855 TVLAHAAPEAELVS
+855 PALERAAQEAEPIT

>member
-1 MDIADIDDPKARL
+1 MHQTTGL
-14 MTHDAVPA
+14 
-22 RDPSAKDDSAR
+22 SATG
-33 DRRRAVLESILVSAV
+33 RRRAALEAILVSAI

-56 IVGMWIASELALREN
+56 IAGMWITSQVTLREN

-76 TGLAQAAAQQVD
+76 IGLAQAAAEQVD
-88 TSLHAA
+88 TSLHAS
-94 IREPGQLN
+94 IRDPDQLN
-102 GADYRKAVEP
+102 GEDYRKVVEP
-112 LRRLRAAVSD
+112 LRRLRAAVND
-122 VEYVYTAV
+122 VRYVYTAV
-130 RDGSTVRFV
+130 LDGSTVRFV
-139 LDAADPGDHDNDG
+139 LDAADPGDHDHDG
-152 VEDQAGVWEPYED
+152 VEDQAGVWEVYED

-170 LTALGDGKTPGT
+170 LAALGNGKTPGT
-182 PEASKEPY
+182 PDASKEPY

-205 DASGRQ
+205 DAGGRQ

-217 DVNARVYLARLEEAR
+217 DVDASVYLSRMVDARK
-232 RWAMFGLVPAGLF
+232 WALYGLVPAGLV
-245 ILGLGMTFHFIRRRG
+245 ILGLAIMFYFIRLRG
-260 LAAARLANT
+260 LS

-274 EEATRVLAKEQ
+274 TEAARSAEQATLVLAKEQ
-285 ERLQDSERKFR
+285 ERLQDSESKFR

-331 EELESLTYWDITPL
+331 EELESLTYWDITPIA
-345 SYASQ
+345 YAVQ
-350 EAEQIESLKA
+350 EKEQIESLNQS
-360 TGRYGPFEKEFIRK
+360 GRYGPYEKEFIRK
-374 DGTRYPVLLSG
+374 DGSRFPVLLSG
-385 MCLTDANNRSVIW
+385 MRMTDANNRIVIW

-408 ALELKLTQAAR
+408 VMELKLTQAAR

-424 GLANRALFMERLSHA
+424 GLANRALFMERLHHA
-439 ITRVRNGRQA
+439 IARVRAKQQP

-478 QIAVRLRASLRS
+478 RIAVRLRAALRS
-490 TDAMSN
+490 TDAMSDDTN
-496 DADGN
+496 GN

-516 DLSTGA
+516 DLAVGK

-529 RLLNSLAPIYTI
+529 RLLNSLAPVYTI

-668 WVLQEACRQLAQWR
+668 WVLQQACRQLAEWR
-682 RQDPAR
+682 RQDPER
-688 APDTVSV
+688 APETVSV

-700 ELALGRK
+700 ELALGKK

-712 RSTLAK
+712 QATLER
-718 TGIPA
+718 TGVPA

-734 VMRDPA
+734 VMRDPT
-740 ATRNLMQELRSL
+740 ATRKLMQELRSL
-752 GVRLAMDDFGTG
+752 GVHLAMDDFGTG

-837 YYLSRPVP
+837 YYLSRPVH
-845 PDALLTALDK
+845 PDALLKALEK
-855 TVLAHAAPEAELVS
+855 PALERAAQEAEPIT